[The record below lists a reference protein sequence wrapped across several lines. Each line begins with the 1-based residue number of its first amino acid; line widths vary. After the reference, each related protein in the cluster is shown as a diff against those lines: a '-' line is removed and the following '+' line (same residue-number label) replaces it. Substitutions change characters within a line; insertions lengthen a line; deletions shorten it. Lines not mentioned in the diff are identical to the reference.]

1 MTRESGPS
9 RRPRLALPFT
19 VLVSPDQ
26 VRLVAG
32 EDFRYTLDGPG
43 LDRWLPGFLAGLDGR
58 RTLGAALE
66 AIPEAH
72 RSAAARIVDR
82 LAGER
87 VLVDGT
93 ALEAHAP
100 LARSIRVEGS
110 GPLRGGLETGAESPP
125 LHVLVQ
131 DRLDYDEVL
140 RFNRRCLDGGDPWL
154 WATIGP
160 MGRGYVSPVF
170 LPASG
175 PCLGCLLLHFRRRS
189 PAPEIYDG
197 LIEQGREGKPI
208 QPSTFPGPGVE
219 ILRNLILW
227 KAARLAE
234 EVPAAA
240 LYRLHVLE
248 ADTLEVT
255 SHRVFLDPECAECRG
270 RRR

>member
-9 RRPRLALPFT
+9 RRPRLALPFSF
-19 VLVSPDQ
+19 LESPDQ

-32 EDFRYTLDGPG
+32 EDFRYTLNGPG

-58 RTLGAALE
+58 RTLGVALE
-66 AIPEAH
+66 AVPEAH
-72 RSAAARIVDR
+72 RQAAAGIVDR
-82 LAGER
+82 FYGER

-93 ALEAHAP
+93 SLEAHAP
-100 LARSIRVEGS
+100 LPRSLRAEGS
-110 GPLRGGLETGAESPP
+110 GPLLRGLEPGTASPP
-125 LHVLVQ
+125 LPVLVQ

-140 RFNRRCLDGGDPWL
+140 RFNRRCLGGGDPWL

-170 LPASG
+170 LPTSG

-197 LIEQGREGKPI
+197 LIDQGKQGKPI
-208 QPSTFPGPGVE
+208 QASTFPAPGVE

-255 SHRVFLDPECAECRG
+255 SHRVFLDPECGECRG

>member
-19 VLVSPDQ
+19 FLESPDQ

-32 EDFRYTLDGPG
+32 EDFRYTLNGAG

-66 AIPEAH
+66 GIPEAQ
-72 RSAAARIVDR
+72 RDAAARVVDR
-82 LAGER
+82 LYGER
-87 VLVDGT
+87 VVVDGT
-93 ALEAHAP
+93 AFEAHVP
-100 LARSIRVEGS
+100 LARTIRPEGQ
-110 GPLRGGLETGAESPP
+110 GPLLRGLEQGAASPP

-160 MGRGYVSPVF
+160 MGRAYVSPVF
-170 LPASG
+170 LPSSG
-175 PCLGCLLLHFRRRS
+175 PCLGCLLLQFRRRS
-189 PAPEIYDG
+189 PAPEIYEG
-197 LIEQGREGKPI
+197 LIEQGKQGKPI
-208 QPSTFPGPGVE
+208 QPATFPDPGVE

-234 EVPAAA
+234 EIPAAA

-248 ADTLEVT
+248 ADSLEVT
-255 SHRVFLDPECAECRG
+255 SHRVFLEPECGECRG